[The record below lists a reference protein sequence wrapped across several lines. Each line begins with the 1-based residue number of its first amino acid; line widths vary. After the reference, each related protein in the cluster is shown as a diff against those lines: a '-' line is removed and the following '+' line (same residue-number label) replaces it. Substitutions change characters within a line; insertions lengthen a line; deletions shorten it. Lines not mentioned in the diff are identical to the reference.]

1 MSSSPTSNMGPTPA
15 WRQKLERFWRWWT
28 GELAR
33 MVPERFA
40 ALGGATR
47 VPQVAFDG
55 DRLVLVDPDAAGAP
69 QDSVAIPEDP
79 QQARGPLRQMLERA
93 GEARGRARL
102 VLGKQEALVRR
113 ATMPAATEENLA
125 QVLSFEMDRLTP
137 FRADEVYF
145 DHRIVSRDAGTAT
158 LAVVV
163 AVARRDIVDSRVGLL
178 RSLGVTVEGV
188 SVQEDT
194 VHGVA
199 LNLMPPELR
208 GQRETER
215 QRVVKRGLL
224 AAAGVLLL
232 AVLLYPPYAKR
243 EVIKALH
250 PVEAKAQSEAQATS
264 KLAQELERLVDEHNF
279 LLAKKHGTPPALAY
293 IEEISRLLPD
303 NTWVQQLELKVAGK
317 ARELQITGE
326 TASSSKLIEILE
338 QSTLLRNATPRGT
351 VTRGS
356 QPGTERFAIAAETTG
371 RTQPEAIPV
380 SQLATPVAPTPRKAE
395 PPPPAAPSTSAA
407 PPTPAKVE
415 PVKPAPAQAGP
426 PFPTKKPAPAP
437 AQSGPP
443 FPTTKPLPAPP
454 QAGPPFPTTKPTPAP
469 KADQATPGK

>member
-1 MSSSPTSNMGPTPA
+1 MVSSPVSGGSPAPA
-15 WRQKLERFWRWWT
+15 WRQKLEAGWRWWT
-28 GELAR
+28 GELAQ

-47 VPQVAFDG
+47 VPQVAVEG
-55 DRLVLVDPDAAGAP
+55 DHLVLVESRAAGAP
-69 QDSVAIPEDP
+69 RDTVSIAQDP
-79 QQARGPLRQMLERA
+79 QQARGAVRQMLERA
-93 GEARGRARL
+93 GEGRGRARL
-102 VLGKQEALVRR
+102 VLAKNEALVRR

-145 DHRIVSRDAGTAT
+145 DHRVFSRDAAAAT
-158 LAVVV
+158 LVVLV
-163 AVARRDIVDSRVGLL
+163 AVARRDIVDGRVDLL

-188 SVQEDT
+188 GVGEDAAQ
-194 VHGVA
+194 GA
-199 LNLMPPELR
+199 SLNLMPPELR

-215 QRVVKRGLL
+215 ERVTKLALL
-224 AAAGVLLL
+224 ATVGVLLL

-317 ARELQITGE
+317 TRELQITGE

-338 QSTLLRNATPRGT
+338 QSTLLKNATPRGT

-356 QPGTERFAIAAETTG
+356 QPGTERFAIAAEATV
-371 RTQPEAIPV
+371 RPQPEPIPLG
-380 SQLATPVAPTPRKAE
+380 QIATPVAPAAPRAQAPTPATPPPTPAKLEPVKPAAPAKA
-395 PPPPAAPSTSAA
+395 PPPAAP
-407 PPTPAKVE
+407 AK
-415 PVKPAPAQAGP
+415 
-426 PFPTKKPAPAP
+426 
-437 AQSGPP
+437 
-443 FPTTKPLPAPP
+443 
-454 QAGPPFPTTKPTPAP
+454 
-469 KADQATPGK
+469 GK

>member
-1 MSSSPTSNMGPTPA
+1 MASSPISTASPTPA
-15 WRQKLERFWRWWT
+15 WRQKLEAFWRWWT
-28 GELAR
+28 GELAQ

-47 VPQVAFDG
+47 VPQVAVEG
-55 DRLVLVDPDAAGAP
+55 DRLLLVEPKAPGVP
-69 QDSVAIPEDP
+69 QDSVVIAQDP
-79 QQARGPLRQMLERA
+79 QTARDAVRKMLERA

-102 VLGKQEALVRR
+102 VLAKNEALVRR
-113 ATMPAATEENLA
+113 AAMPAATEENLA
-125 QVLSFEMDRLTP
+125 QVISFEMDRLTP

-145 DHRIVSRDAGTAT
+145 DHRIVGRDAAAAT
-158 LAVVV
+158 LVVLV
-163 AVARRDIVDSRVGLL
+163 AVARRDIVDGRVELL

-188 SVQEDT
+188 GVQEDAAQ
-194 VHGVA
+194 GAA

-215 QRVVKRGLL
+215 ERLMKLALL

-243 EVIKALH
+243 EVIKSLH

-264 KLAQELERLVDEHNF
+264 KLAQELERLVGEHNF

-317 ARELQITGE
+317 VRELQITGE

-338 QSTLLRNATPRGT
+338 QSTLLKNATPRGT

-371 RTQPEAIPV
+371 RPQPETIPV
-380 SQLATPVAPTPRKAE
+380 SQLPTPVAAAPSKTERPKAA
-395 PPPPAAPSTSAA
+395 PPPPPAA

-415 PVKPAPAQAGP
+415 PVKPSAPAQAGP
-426 PFPTKKPAPAP
+426 PFPTTKPPSAPAP
-437 AQSGPP
+437 
-443 FPTTKPLPAPP
+443 
-454 QAGPPFPTTKPTPAP
+454 AGPPFPTSRRPPAP
-469 KADQATPGK
+469 DGQAGPAK

>member
-1 MSSSPTSNMGPTPA
+1 MASSPISAGSPAPA
-15 WRQKLERFWRWWT
+15 WRQKLEAFWRWWT
-28 GELAR
+28 GELAQ

-47 VPQVAFDG
+47 VPQVAVEG
-55 DRLVLVDPDAAGAP
+55 DHLLLVEPRAAGAS
-69 QDSVAIPEDP
+69 QESVALAQDP
-79 QQARGPLRQMLERA
+79 SRARGAVRKMLERA

-102 VLGKQEALVRR
+102 VLAKDEALVRR

-145 DHRIVSRDAGTAT
+145 DHRVVSRDAAAAT
-158 LAVVV
+158 LVVLV
-163 AVARRDIVDSRVGLL
+163 AVARRDIVDSRVELL

-188 SVQEDT
+188 GVRDDP
-194 VHGVA
+194 VHGGA
-199 LNLMPPELR
+199 LNLMPTELR
-208 GQRETER
+208 GGRETER
-215 QRVVKRGLL
+215 ERVMKRALL
-224 AAAGVLLL
+224 AAVGVLLL

-243 EVIKALH
+243 EVIKSLH

-317 ARELQITGE
+317 TRELQITGE

-338 QSTLLRNATPRGT
+338 QSTLLKNATPRGT

-356 QPGTERFAIAAETTG
+356 QPGTERFAIAAEAIG
-371 RTQPEAIPV
+371 RPQPEPIPV
-380 SQLATPVAPTPRKAE
+380 GQIATPVAPAAPRAEAPKAE
-395 PPPPAAPSTSAA
+395 PPRPAAP

-415 PVKPAPAQAGP
+415 PVKP
-426 PFPTKKPAPAP
+426 PAPAK
-437 AQSGPP
+437 A
-443 FPTTKPLPAPP
+443 PLPAS
-454 QAGPPFPTTKPTPAP
+454 PA
-469 KADQATPGK
+469 KASPGK

>member
-1 MSSSPTSNMGPTPA
+1 MASSPVSAGSPTPA
-15 WRQKLERFWRWWT
+15 WRQEMEAFWRWWT
-28 GELAR
+28 GELAQ

-47 VPQVAFDG
+47 VPQLAVEG
-55 DRLVLVDPDAAGAP
+55 DRLVLVEPKAAGKQ
-69 QDSVAIPEDP
+69 QDSVAIPQDP
-79 QQARGPLRQMLERA
+79 QQARGAVRQMLERA

-102 VLGKQEALVRR
+102 VLAKHEALVKRT
-113 ATMPAATEENLA
+113 TMPAATEENLA
-125 QVLSFEMDRLTP
+125 QVVSFEMDRLTP

-145 DHRIVSRDAGTAT
+145 DHRVVGRDTAAAT
-158 LAVVV
+158 IAVLV
-163 AVARRDIVDSRVGLL
+163 AVARRDIVDSRVDLL

-188 SVQEDT
+188 GVREDAA
-194 VHGVA
+194 HGAA

-215 QRVVKRGLL
+215 ERVMKNALL

-243 EVIKALH
+243 EVIKSLH
-250 PVEAKAQSEAQATS
+250 PVEGKARSEAQATS

-317 ARELQITGE
+317 TRELQITGE

-338 QSTLLRNATPRGT
+338 QSTLLKNATPRGT

-356 QPGTERFAIAAETTG
+356 QPGTERFAIAAEATG
-371 RTQPEAIPV
+371 RPPPEPIPV
-380 SQLATPVAPTPRKAE
+380 AQIATPVAPAAPAAPKAE
-395 PPPPAAPSTSAA
+395 PPKTAPA
-407 PPTPAKVE
+407 PTPAKVE
-415 PVKPAPAQAGP
+415 PVGPAAPAKAEAAPPGKAAGPKPDPAPAA
-426 PFPTKKPAPAP
+426 KAAAPAP
-437 AQSGPP
+437 
-443 FPTTKPLPAPP
+443 
-454 QAGPPFPTTKPTPAP
+454 
-469 KADQATPGK
+469 GK

>member
-1 MSSSPTSNMGPTPA
+1 MASSPVSAGSPTPA
-15 WRQKLERFWRWWT
+15 WRPKLETFWRWWT
-28 GELAR
+28 GELAQ

-47 VPQVAFDG
+47 VPQVAVAG
-55 DRLVLVDPDAAGAP
+55 DSLVLVEQKAPGAP
-69 QDSVAIPEDP
+69 RDTVAIPKDP
-79 QQARGPLRQMLERA
+79 QQARGAVRQMLERA

-102 VLGKQEALVRR
+102 ALAKGEALVRR
-113 ATMPAATEENLA
+113 TTMPAATEENLA

-145 DHRIVSRDAGTAT
+145 DHRIVSRDAAAAT
-158 LAVVV
+158 LVVLV
-163 AVARRDIVDSRVGLL
+163 AVARRDIVDNRVEML
-178 RSLGVTVEGV
+178 RSLGVTVEAVGV
-188 SVQEDT
+188 REDAA
-194 VHGVA
+194 HGAA

-215 QRVVKRGLL
+215 ERVMKRALL
-224 AAAGVLLL
+224 AAAGVLLV
-232 AVLLYPPYAKR
+232 AVLIYPPYAKR
-243 EVIKALH
+243 EVIKSLH

-317 ARELQITGE
+317 TRELQITGE

-356 QPGTERFAIAAETTG
+356 QPGTERFAIAAEATG
-371 RTQPEAIPV
+371 RPQPEPIPV
-380 SQLATPVAPTPRKAE
+380 AQIATPVAPVA
-395 PPPPAAPSTSAA
+395 PAAAKAA
-407 PPTPAKVE
+407 PPKAAPPATPAKVE
-415 PVKPAPAQAGP
+415 PVKPAVPA
-426 PFPTKKPAPAP
+426 KVAPAP
-437 AQSGPP
+437 
-443 FPTTKPLPAPP
+443 
-454 QAGPPFPTTKPTPAP
+454 
-469 KADQATPGK
+469 PGKAAPGK

>member
-1 MSSSPTSNMGPTPA
+1 MASSPISAGSPPPA
-15 WRQKLERFWRWWT
+15 WRQKLEAFWRWWT
-28 GELAR
+28 GELAQ

-47 VPQVAFDG
+47 VPQVAVEG
-55 DRLVLVDPDAAGAP
+55 DHLMLVEPKAAGALQDTVPIP
-69 QDSVAIPEDP
+69 QDP
-79 QQARGPLRQMLERA
+79 QQARGAVRQMLERA

-102 VLGKQEALVRR
+102 ALAKNEALVRR

-145 DHRIVSRDAGTAT
+145 DHRVVSRDAGAAT
-158 LAVVV
+158 LVVLV
-163 AVARRDIVDSRVGLL
+163 AAARRDIVDSRVDLL
-178 RSLGVTVEGV
+178 RALGVTVEGV
-188 SVQEDT
+188 GVREDAAHHT
-194 VHGVA
+194 A

-215 QRVVKRGLL
+215 ERVMKRALL
-224 AAAGVLLL
+224 AAAGALLL

-243 EVIKALH
+243 EVIKSLH

-317 ARELQITGE
+317 TRELQITGE

-338 QSTLLRNATPRGT
+338 QSTLLKNATPRGT

-356 QPGTERFAIAAETTG
+356 QPGTERFAIAAEATG
-371 RTQPEAIPV
+371 RPQPEPIPIA
-380 SQLATPVAPTPRKAE
+380 QIATPVAPAAPAAAKAE
-395 PPPPAAPSTSAA
+395 PPKPAAP

-415 PVKPAPAQAGP
+415 PVKPAAPAKTAP
-426 PFPTKKPAPAP
+426 PAPA
-437 AQSGPP
+437 
-443 FPTTKPLPAPP
+443 K
-454 QAGPPFPTTKPTPAP
+454 AGPVA
-469 KADQATPGK
+469 PGK

>member
-1 MSSSPTSNMGPTPA
+1 MASSPVSAGRPAPA
-15 WRQKLERFWRWWT
+15 WRQQLEAFWRWWT
-28 GELAR
+28 GELAQ

-47 VPQVAFDG
+47 VPQVAVEG
-55 DRLVLVDPDAAGAP
+55 DHLLLVEPKGAGAP
-69 QDSVAIPEDP
+69 QDTVAIGQDP
-79 QQARGPLRQMLERA
+79 QHARGAVRQMLERA
-93 GEARGRARL
+93 GEGRGRARL
-102 VLGKQEALVRR
+102 VLAKSEALVRR

-145 DHRIVSRDAGTAT
+145 DHRVVSRDAAAAT
-158 LAVVV
+158 LVVLV
-163 AVARRDIVDSRVGLL
+163 AVARRDIVDSRVELL

-188 SVQEDT
+188 GVREDA
-194 VHGVA
+194 VHGAA

-208 GQRETER
+208 GERETER
-215 QRVVKRGLL
+215 ERVMKLALL
-224 AAAGVLLL
+224 AAAAVLLL

-243 EVIKALH
+243 EVIKSLH

-317 ARELQITGE
+317 VRELQITGE

-338 QSTLLRNATPRGT
+338 QSTLLKNATPRGT

-356 QPGTERFAIAAETTG
+356 QPGTERFAIAAETKG
-371 RTQPEAIPV
+371 RAQPEPIPV
-380 SQLATPVAPTPRKAE
+380 AQIATPVAPAA
-395 PPPPAAPSTSAA
+395 PAAPKVEPPKAEAPKPAA
-407 PPTPAKVE
+407 PPPTPAKVE
-415 PVKPAPAQAGP
+415 PVKPA
-426 PFPTKKPAPAP
+426 APA
-437 AQSGPP
+437 
-443 FPTTKPLPAPP
+443 KAPP
-454 QAGPPFPTTKPTPAP
+454 PAAP
-469 KADQATPGK
+469 AKGK

>member
-1 MSSSPTSNMGPTPA
+1 MASSPISAGSPAPA
-15 WRQKLERFWRWWT
+15 WRQKLEAFWRWWT
-28 GELAR
+28 GELAQ

-47 VPQVAFDG
+47 VPQVAVEG
-55 DRLVLVDPDAAGAP
+55 DHLLLVEPRAAGAS
-69 QDSVAIPEDP
+69 QESVALAQDP
-79 QQARGPLRQMLERA
+79 SQARGAVRKMLERA

-102 VLGKQEALVRR
+102 VLAKDEALVRR

-145 DHRIVSRDAGTAT
+145 DHRVVSRDAAAAT
-158 LAVVV
+158 LVVLV
-163 AVARRDIVDSRVGLL
+163 AVARRDIVDSRVELL

-188 SVQEDT
+188 GVRDDP
-194 VHGVA
+194 VHGGA
-199 LNLMPPELR
+199 LNLMPTELR
-208 GQRETER
+208 GGRETER
-215 QRVVKRGLL
+215 ERVMKRALL
-224 AAAGVLLL
+224 AAVGVLLL

-243 EVIKALH
+243 EVIKSLH

-317 ARELQITGE
+317 TRELQITGE

-338 QSTLLRNATPRGT
+338 QSTLLKNATPRGT

-356 QPGTERFAIAAETTG
+356 QPGTERFAIAAEAIG
-371 RTQPEAIPV
+371 RPQPEPIPV
-380 SQLATPVAPTPRKAE
+380 GQIATPVAPAAPRAEAPKAE
-395 PPPPAAPSTSAA
+395 PPRPAAP

-415 PVKPAPAQAGP
+415 PVKP
-426 PFPTKKPAPAP
+426 PAPAK
-437 AQSGPP
+437 A
-443 FPTTKPLPAPP
+443 PLPAS
-454 QAGPPFPTTKPTPAP
+454 PA
-469 KADQATPGK
+469 KASPGK

>member
-1 MSSSPTSNMGPTPA
+1 MASSPVSTIRPTPA
-15 WRQKLERFWRWWT
+15 WRQKLETFWRWWT
-28 GELAR
+28 GELAQ

-47 VPQVAFDG
+47 VPQVAVEG
-55 DRLVLVDPDAAGAP
+55 DHLALMGPEAAGAP
-69 QDSVAIPEDP
+69 QVTVAIPKDP
-79 QQARGPLRQMLERA
+79 QQARAAVRQMLERA

-102 VLGKQEALVRR
+102 VLAKDEALVRR

-145 DHRIVSRDAGTAT
+145 DHRLVSRDASTAT

-163 AVARRDIVDSRVGLL
+163 AVARRDIVDGRVELL

-188 SVQEDT
+188 GVQEDA
-194 VHGVA
+194 VHGAA

-215 QRVVKRGLL
+215 ERVVKRALLAVAGILLL
-224 AAAGVLLL
+224 AA
-232 AVLLYPPYAKR
+232 LLYPPYAKR
-243 EVIKALH
+243 EVIKSLH
-250 PVEAKAQSEAQATS
+250 PVEAKAQFEAQATS
-264 KLAQELERLVDEHNF
+264 KLAQEQERLVNEHNF

-303 NTWVQQLELKVAGK
+303 NTWVQQLQLKVAGK
-317 ARELQITGE
+317 TRELQITGE

-338 QSTLLRNATPRGT
+338 QSTLLKNATPRGT

-356 QPGTERFAIAAETTG
+356 QPGTERFVIAAETTG
-371 RTQPEAIPV
+371 RPQPEPIPV
-380 SQLATPVAPTPRKAE
+380 SQLASPVAPAAPKAAR
-395 PPPPAAPSTSAA
+395 PAPAAPQTPAA
-407 PPTPAKVE
+407 LPTPAKVE
-415 PVKPAPAQAGP
+415 PVKPAVPAQAGP
-426 PFPTKKPAPAP
+426 PFPTTKAPPAPAK
-437 AQSGPP
+437 AGP
-443 FPTTKPLPAPP
+443 TKAPPAP
-454 QAGPPFPTTKPTPAP
+454 A